1 MRELIKVFIAI
12 AFILASFFVGK
23 SMEGEKQ
30 LRINA
35 QLNAKLKV
43 TERTVIASSNEIKR
57 LKQIIVDYKK
67 QQQKVVPISIKLKN
81 SPLNLSKH

>member
-1 MRELIKVFIAI
+1 
-12 AFILASFFVGK
+12 
-23 SMEGEKQ
+23 MEGEKQ